1 MNNNIT
7 IIGNVGQQPEMRV
20 TPNGTQVL
28 EFTVATTFGKDDKK
42 QTTWHNVTCFG
53 RLAENVA
60 SSVQKGNRVVVIGRL
75 DISVS
80 TKAEQKRTF
89 TKIIA
94 DNVGLD
100 LSFTRAFVDVSEQTV
115 NRVKQAFNVDQN
127 EPEEMF

>member
-80 TKAEQKRTF
+80 TKSEQKRTF

-94 DNVGLD
+94 DNVALD